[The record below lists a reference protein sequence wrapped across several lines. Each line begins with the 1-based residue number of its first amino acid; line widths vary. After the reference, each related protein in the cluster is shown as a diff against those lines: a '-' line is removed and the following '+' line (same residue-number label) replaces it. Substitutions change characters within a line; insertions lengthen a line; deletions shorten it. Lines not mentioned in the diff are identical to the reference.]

1 MTAHQPALGTA
12 IVIGASICG
21 SSVTQLLASRFDRV
35 VVLDRDQLP
44 TERAPRK
51 GVPHATQFHT
61 LTVGGGQV
69 LDEIFPGFLSD
80 LIDTYGTPVSDPT
93 YDTRYASKFGWFPR
107 KRSGLRM
114 VQPTRRLIEWYIRG
128 RAAGH
133 ANVEFRPQIEVV
145 GLDVDGGRVRG
156 VHVRDV
162 RTKTMDT
169 LAADLVVD
177 AGGRPS
183 NAPEW
188 LATAGYPRPAE
199 TVVNAHWG
207 YATTYVRLPDD
218 WDPGWKSLYMGP
230 TISGE
235 GPAATRGAA
244 MWPQEDHL
252 MVITAQGTAGDLPPG
267 DLDSLLEW
275 LQSFGTTEFAD
286 MIRRY
291 GAVRPVEAWR
301 NTTNRLRDYAGVESR
316 PEGFVVLGDAAAAFN
331 PIYGQGMTLAAMSA
345 RLLATELDTFV
356 KEHDDDLQGF
366 AEAFQHA
373 LGAVLAPIWS
383 FSTSSDFNI
392 PGVEVDGVP
401 LEGGKD
407 PAAEYGDRVLALATE
422 DPVIHRTFMESVGL
436 VRTFEWLADP
446 ELQARVRADWDRLG
460 SLRRGAEPAFT
471 PDA

>member
-1 MTAHQPALGTA
+1 MSTHQSALGTA

-21 SSVTQLLASRFDRV
+21 SSLAQLLAPRFDRV
-35 VVLDRDQLP
+35 VVLDRDELP
-44 TERAPRK
+44 DERAPRR

-69 LDEIFPGFLSD
+69 LDEIFPGLLSD
-80 LIDTYGTPVSDPT
+80 LSEKYGTPVSDPT

-107 KRSGLRM
+107 KRSGMRM
-114 VQPTRRLIEWYIRG
+114 VQPTRRLIEWYVRG
-128 RAAGH
+128 RAADQ
-133 ANVEFRPQIEVV
+133 ANVEFRPQVEVV
-145 GLDVDGGRVRG
+145 GLDVDGDRVRG

-162 RTKTMDT
+162 RTKTIDT
-169 LAADLVVD
+169 VAGDLVVD

-188 LATAGYPRPAE
+188 LAAAGYPRPVE

-218 WDPGWKSLYMGP
+218 WDADWKSLYMGP

-244 MWPQEDHL
+244 MWPQEDDL

-275 LQSFGTTEFAD
+275 LRSFGTTEFAD
-286 MIRRY
+286 LITKY

-316 PEGFVVLGDAAAAFN
+316 PEGFVVLGDAAASFN

-356 KEHDDDLQGF
+356 QEHDGDLRGF
-366 AEAFQHA
+366 AEAFQQ
-373 LGAVLAPIWS
+373 
-383 FSTSSDFNI
+383 
-392 PGVEVDGVP
+392 
-401 LEGGKD
+401 
-407 PAAEYGDRVLALATE
+407 ATAC
-422 DPVIHRTFMESVGL
+422 S
-436 VRTFEWLADP
+436 W
-446 ELQARVRADWDRLG
+446 RA
-460 SLRRGAEPAFT
+460 
-471 PDA
+471 